1 MAQISRWQTGF
12 CCILEL
18 FYVIGTKFP
27 NYIKKA
33 PRAELFAPGLLLYM
47 ILYLLYDILLTV
59 LYL

>member
-18 FYVIGTKFP
+18 FYVIGTK
-27 NYIKKA
+27 YIKKA